1 MPGFLRTRSRAAN
14 PPPGDRSDDE
24 AALVA
29 RAKRDRQAFASL
41 YHRYFDL
48 VYRYCYRRLGSR
60 EAAADATSQVF
71 ANALGKIGGCRDES
85 FRSWLFAIAHNVV
98 TDCYRAAHPEEAL
111 EAALEIHDPTPDPEA
126 LALAAEDRRLIQ
138 TLLTRLPEGQ
148 RQVAE
153 LRLAGLNGA
162 EIGQVLGR
170 SRSWV
175 DTTQFRAV
183 ARMRK
188 LLGIAEDVE
197 GARDAV
203 R

>member
-1 MPGFLRTRSRAAN
+1 MPGLLRTRSRAGE
-14 PPPGDRSDDE
+14 PPVAGVPDE
-24 AALVA
+24 VTLVA
-29 RAKRDRQAFASL
+29 LAKRDRQAFAPL
-41 YHRYFDL
+41 YHRYFEL
-48 VYRYCYRRLGSR
+48 VYRYCYRRLGTR

-71 ANALGKIGGCRDES
+71 ANALAKIGGCRDES

-98 TDCYRAAHPEEAL
+98 TDTYRTAHPAEAL
-111 EAALEIHDPTPDPEA
+111 ETALEIEDPGPDPEL
-126 LALAAEDRRLIQ
+126 LALAAEEQRLVQ
-138 TLLTRLPEGQ
+138 TLLAGLPEAQ

-153 LRLAGLNGA
+153 LRLAGLNGS

-183 ARMRK
+183 AGMRK
-188 LLGIAEDVE
+188 LLGIAVNPKES
-197 GARDAV
+197 GDAV